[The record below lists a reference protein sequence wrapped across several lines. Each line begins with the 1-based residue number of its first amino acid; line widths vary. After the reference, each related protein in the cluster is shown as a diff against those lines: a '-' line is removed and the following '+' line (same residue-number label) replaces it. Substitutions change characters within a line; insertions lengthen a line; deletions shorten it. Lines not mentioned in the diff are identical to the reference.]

1 MGARSGVGVSQFA
14 EGNRA
19 VSKVVGVL
27 LLTGIAIALAATVAG
42 MVTGFAGLLSDPAP
56 QASFS
61 FEYDDDVEDAQNVY
75 HPDVHEETDE
85 VVAVTHAGGEQ
96 FDPANVEIV
105 IRWTHEDSEDTGEW
119 RDTWANA
126 ATGQT
131 STVRITGA
139 MYAHVWGDATFDGGS
154 VQVIW
159 NDPDRDSGVLLA
171 EWNGSK
177 KDT

>member
-1 MGARSGVGVSQFA
+1 M
-14 EGNRA
+14 RA
-19 VSKVVGVL
+19 SRRVDLQEYRLDDRGLSKVVGVVL
-27 LLTGIAIALAATVAG
+27 MVAVVIALASTVAV
-42 MVTGFAGLLSDPAP
+42 MVTGFGGFLSEPAP

-61 FEYDDDVEDAQNVY
+61 FEYDDDVENARDTY
-75 HPDVHEETDE
+75 HPDVHEDTDE
-85 VVAVTHAGGEQ
+85 IVAVTHAGGEQ

-105 IRWTHEDSEDTGEW
+105 IRWTHENSEDTGEW

-131 STVRITGA
+131 STVRVTGA

-177 KDT
+177 NGE